1 MEKSRACKFGAL
13 IVGVLL
19 LVAIIVVLI
28 VVFVVKPGEE
38 DSTST
43 SQTITFAN
51 GKSLYYDVRTYAKKF
66 SLLLHICPE
75 LK

>member
-51 GKSLYYDVRTYAKKF
+51 GKSLYLRRAYLCKKVF
-66 SLLLHICPE
+66 TPPTHLP
-75 LK
+75 